1 MLEVRYGDVVYASSR
16 KWRKNIYGE
25 RWGGVGVVSAYVDRV
40 YVGFSGGGNSFGFGL
55 LVGVVE
61 IFDG

>member
-1 MLEVRYGDVVYASSR
+1 MSCMRQAENGE
-16 KWRKNIYGE
+16 KIYME
-25 RWGGVGVVSAYVDRV
+25 RDGGGIGVVSAYVDRV